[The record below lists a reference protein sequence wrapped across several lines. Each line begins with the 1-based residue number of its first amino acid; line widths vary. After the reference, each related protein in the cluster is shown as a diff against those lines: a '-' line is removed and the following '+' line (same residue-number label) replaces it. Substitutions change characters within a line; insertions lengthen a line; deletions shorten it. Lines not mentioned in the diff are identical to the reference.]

1 MVQESSTDWCIFRAG
16 LLYGPGTWREEA
28 WRQEAR
34 EGRLS
39 WFGQGQ
45 AYMSLIHVADLARA
59 VVQAVES
66 APPKSIYNVV
76 DNLPVTCRDLYR
88 YIAASVGALE
98 PSSGGEPNL
107 VSLGCSNRKI
117 RKELAW
123 EPTYPTFQSGLAM

>member
-1 MVQESSTDWCIFRAG
+1 
-16 LLYGPGTWREEA
+16 
-28 WRQEAR
+28 
-34 EGRLS
+34 
-39 WFGQGQ
+39 
-45 AYMSLIHVADLARA
+45 MSLIHVADLARA

-66 APPKSIYNVV
+66 APSHSIYNVV
-76 DNLPVTCRDLYR
+76 DDLPVTIRDLYR

-117 RKELAW
+117 HKELGW